1 MALSD
6 TKLRSIHGKPYSGPP
21 EVADADG
28 LGVRISPKGVILFQY
43 RYRWN
48 GKAQRLSLGRYPAL
62 TLKEARNV
70 VSELRIMYDG
80 GIDPRAYFEKST
92 GESVLTVGDCLK
104 YWKEQ
109 YVDVALRPKTQ
120 TLYQA
125 TVLKHLAGAFPGRP
139 IGDISVKQWV
149 DFFSQ
154 QEKENPRRARQLL
167 TQARTA
173 IGWCIRRQVIDNA
186 SIMRIAPRDVG
197 VRAEIGSRVLTY
209 TELAQ
214 IWIAIERS
222 RAATSNKLLHQ
233 MLMLWGARVSEMRL
247 SERREFDLS
256 DWVWTVPKE
265 HSKMHNVIR
274 RPIFEQIKPLLEK
287 AMNTYDQVLFPGA
300 DTSAPITIAAA
311 NRYIQ
316 RIREG
321 MGIGYWRAHDFRRTL
336 VTRLSEEG
344 VAPHVTEKMLGHE
357 LGGVM
362 AVYNKH
368 DWLEDQR
375 KAYEIHADKL
385 LWHIKK
391 GS

>member
-6 TKLRSIHGKPYSGPP
+6 TKLRSIHGKPYSGPA
-21 EVADADG
+21 EISDADG

-62 TLKEARNV
+62 TLKDARNL
-70 VSELRIMYDG
+70 VSDLRVMYDSG
-80 GIDPRAYFEKST
+80 TDPRRYTEKTT
-92 GESVLTVGDCLK
+92 GESSMTVGDCLT

-120 TLYQA
+120 SLYTS
-125 TVLKHLAGAFPGRP
+125 TVLKHLTGAFPGRA
-139 IGDISVKQWV
+139 IGDITVKQWV
-149 DFFSQ
+149 DFFSR
-154 QEKENPRRARQLL
+154 EERENPRRARQLL
-167 TQARTA
+167 VQARSA

-186 SIMRIAPRDVG
+186 SIMRIEPRDVG
-197 VRAEIGSRVLTY
+197 VRSETGSRVLTY

-214 IWIAIERS
+214 IWLGIERS

-233 MLMLWGARVSEMRL
+233 MLMLWGARVSELRL
-247 SERREFDLS
+247 SECKEFDLNE
-256 DWVWTVPKE
+256 WVWTVPKE
-265 HSKMHNVIR
+265 HSKMGNVIR

-287 AMNTYDQVLFPGA
+287 AMTTYDQFLFPGA
-300 DTSAPITIAAA
+300 DIDSPLTISAA
-311 NRYIQ
+311 NRYIG
-316 RIREG
+316 RIRDSLD
-321 MGIGYWRAHDFRRTL
+321 IGYWRAHDFRRTL

-344 VAPHVTEKMLGHE
+344 TAPHVTERMLGHE

-375 KAYEIHADKL
+375 RAYELHADKL
-385 LWHIKK
+385 FWHIKHS
-391 GS
+391 G